1 MAHFTPVLAHFTPWV
16 VQFPPWL
23 ISPRATLN
31 ENDRNNR
38 KLLLDRQEKSA
49 EYYNKSAAKSFKLC
63 NPGDMVVYKD
73 GPNDKTWHRAKVVS
87 VDREFRSYTL
97 LNSIG
102 NFITR
107 NRSHV
112 LPDKTGR
119 GFFVSHDQVFDA
131 LQTPTPAPDPPKTCN
146 PRPISQTVV
155 MPEGNRP
162 TASKFLSTPPP
173 TKKVITIPIKKSTM
187 PPEIVDKYR
196 AMSNMCYDKPIL
208 RRSKR
213 IADKAARSQK

>member
-1 MAHFTPVLAHFTPWV
+1 MNGCKVNSEFYVVPFVARSILGLDSLMKLNLVTPTVP
-16 VQFPPWL
+16 VQQVP
-23 ISPRATLN
+23 SN
-31 ENDRNNR
+31 
-38 KLLLDRQEKSA
+38 S
-49 EYYNKSAAKSFKLC
+49 S
-63 NPGDMVVYKD
+63 
-73 GPNDKTWHRAKVVS
+73 KTVGTSSHS
-87 VDREFRSYTL
+87 HSHQFQ
-97 LNSIG
+97 IG

-107 NRSHV
+107 NRSHM

-146 PRPISQTVV
+146 PRPISQTVL

-162 TASKFLSTPPP
+162 TASKFLNTPPP

-196 AMSNMCYDKPIL
+196 AMSNMCYDKWVGGVVVSSL
-208 RRSKR
+208 AYHAGGRGFKSR
-213 IADKAARSQK
+213 IRQP